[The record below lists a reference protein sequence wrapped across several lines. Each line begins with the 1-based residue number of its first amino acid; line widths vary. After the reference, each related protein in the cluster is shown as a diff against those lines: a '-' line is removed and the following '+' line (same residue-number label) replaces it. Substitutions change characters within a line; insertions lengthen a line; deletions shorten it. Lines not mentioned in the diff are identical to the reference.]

1 MPSGSGTPMARP
13 THSSCSCL
21 CPTKRSAFTGSR
33 PTARGAGA
41 SGPRL
46 PRGLHARLLPIR
58 RSRSRPPKRTR
69 PGRGQRRFSTRNVH
83 RHLLLAFCLLVAWL
97 PGTAHAATY
106 DVIAADLTVRA
117 VVQTDE
123 GNEPV
128 ITRASFSSEDLQNL
142 AMGRALGS
150 DIPEGEVF
158 AFAMYCP
165 AGQIA
170 DSQLIIFDTLTSQV
184 LKLVASVQLDS
195 SEVAQ
200 NASTAVFV
208 SQVDFQ
214 DTGDDVNGINDGQWQ
229 LGATASPDANGCPTS
244 VRAVAIGNLQVNV
257 GGVQTDVVVPRAY
270 FRTSGKFIATID
282 NQQ

>member
-1 MPSGSGTPMARP
+1 MN
-13 THSSCSCL
+13 
-21 CPTKRSAFTGSR
+21 
-33 PTARGAGA
+33 
-41 SGPRL
+41 
-46 PRGLHARLLPIR
+46 I
-58 RSRSRPPKRTR
+58 
-69 PGRGQRRFSTRNVH
+69 H
-83 RHLLLAFCLLVAWL
+83 RHLLLGFCLLVAWL

-106 DVIAADLTVRA
+106 DVIAVDFTGRA
-117 VVQTDE
+117 FVQTDQ
-123 GNEPV
+123 GNEPA
-128 ITRASFSSEDLQNL
+128 ITRASFSSEDLENL
-142 AMGRALGS
+142 AMGRAVGS

-158 AFAMYCP
+158 ALAMFCP
-165 AGQIA
+165 AGQID
-170 DSQLIIFDTLTSQV
+170 DSQLVIFDTLTSQV
-184 LKLVASVQLDS
+184 LKLVAAVQIDT

-200 NASTAVFV
+200 NASTAVLV

-229 LGATASPDANGCPTS
+229 LGATASLDANGCPTN